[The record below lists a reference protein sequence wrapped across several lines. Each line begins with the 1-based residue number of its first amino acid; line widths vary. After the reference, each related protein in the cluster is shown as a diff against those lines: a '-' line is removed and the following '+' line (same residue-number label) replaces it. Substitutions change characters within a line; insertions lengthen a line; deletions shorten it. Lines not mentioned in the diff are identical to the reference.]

1 MAGGRGL
8 RAMVE
13 RHIYI
18 VSDGTG
24 ETATKLSKAAL
35 LQFRPANPVIT
46 RHSNV
51 RTADTI
57 RQIVRDAESQRAL
70 IIHTFASHVLRKE
83 MEQRC
88 QDRNVPSQD
97 LLGLLMER
105 LEEFIGSPPSEQ
117 PGLLH
122 QVDDNY
128 FERMDALSYAVR
140 NDDNPYPEDL
150 QEADIVLVGA
160 SRTSKTPLSIY
171 LAQEGWRVANIPLVP
186 REQLSAELSRV
197 DPVRVVGLMISPER
211 LVETRR
217 ARLSRLGVTDS
228 SYADPAQVREELEY
242 CRSVFASHPDWMV
255 VDVTGKSVEEIA
267 AEITNRLFGKE
278 RSL

>member
-1 MAGGRGL
+1 MAGGRGS

-97 LLGLLMER
+97 LLGLLM
-105 LEEFIGSPPSEQ
+105 
-117 PGLLH
+117 
-122 QVDDNY
+122 
-128 FERMDALSYAVR
+128 
-140 NDDNPYPEDL
+140 
-150 QEADIVLVGA
+150 
-160 SRTSKTPLSIY
+160 
-171 LAQEGWRVANIPLVP
+171 
-186 REQLSAELSRV
+186 
-197 DPVRVVGLMISPER
+197 
-211 LVETRR
+211 
-217 ARLSRLGVTDS
+217 
-228 SYADPAQVREELEY
+228 
-242 CRSVFASHPDWMV
+242 
-255 VDVTGKSVEEIA
+255 
-267 AEITNRLFGKE
+267 
-278 RSL
+278 

>member
-1 MAGGRGL
+1 MA
-8 RAMVE
+8 E
-13 RHIYI
+13 HHIYI

-24 ETATKLSKAAL
+24 ETATKISKAAL

-51 RTADTI
+51 RSADAI
-57 RQIVRDAESQRAL
+57 RGIVKDAESQRAL

-83 MEQRC
+83 MEQCC

-97 LLGLLMER
+97 LLGLLMVR
-105 LEEFIGSPPSEQ
+105 QQEFIGSPPSEQ

-128 FERMDALSYAVR
+128 FERMDALSYTVR
-140 NDDNPYPEDL
+140 NDDNPCPEGL

-186 REQLSAELSRV
+186 GEQPCVELSRV
-197 DPVRVVGLMISPER
+197 DPMRVVGLMISPER
-211 LVETRR
+211 LAETRR

-228 SYADPAQVREELEY
+228 DYADPAQVKEELEF
-242 CRSVFASHPDWMV
+242 CRRVFAAHPDWMV
-255 VDVTGKSVEEIA
+255 VDVTGKSVEETA
-267 AEITNRLFGKE
+267 AEITDRLFGKE